1 MVTRLSPIYIIRQH
15 PELLGLSY
23 TFWPEVLPDFLA
35 GIRLFLMS
43 KLPEKIQSATRELR
57 QLQQEIQ
64 SPLPAAGPRL
74 AELDTT
80 ALKEFK
86 AVIDYVRQL
95 LWTYI
100 QADNAKGGR
109 SVDEE
114 VLSLR
119 LQRVTEMLHT
129 IQEEVN
135 DRQLAPNEETVSFL
149 NAVQEIA
156 DAAFQRYKTSEP
168 DEERAS

>member
-1 MVTRLSPIYIIRQH
+1 MT
-15 PELLGLSY
+15 
-23 TFWPEVLPDFLA
+23 
-35 GIRLFLMS
+35 

-57 QLQQEIQ
+57 QLQEEIQ
-64 SPLPAAGPRL
+64 SPSPAAGPRL
-74 AELDTT
+74 AELDVA

-86 AVIDYVRQL
+86 AVVDYVRQL

-100 QADNAKGGR
+100 QAHDLKRGR

-129 IQEEVN
+129 IQEEVKSRELSAN
-135 DRQLAPNEETVSFL
+135 PATVSFL

-156 DAAFQRYKTSEP
+156 DAAFQRHQSSEQ
-168 DEERAS
+168 DEEDEEKAS

>member
-1 MVTRLSPIYIIRQH
+1 
-15 PELLGLSY
+15 
-23 TFWPEVLPDFLA
+23 
-35 GIRLFLMS
+35 MS

-57 QLQQEIQ
+57 QLQDEIQ
-64 SPLPAAGPRL
+64 TPSSSSEPRL
-74 AELDTT
+74 AELDAD

-100 QADNAKGGR
+100 QADNLKRGP

-114 VLSLR
+114 ALSLR

-129 IQEEVN
+129 IQEEVESQPAVN
-135 DRQLAPNEETVSFL
+135 PATVSFL

-156 DAAFQRYKTSEP
+156 DAAFQRHQTSDQ
-168 DEERAS
+168 DEEKAS

>member
-1 MVTRLSPIYIIRQH
+1 
-15 PELLGLSY
+15 
-23 TFWPEVLPDFLA
+23 
-35 GIRLFLMS
+35 MS

-64 SPLPAAGPRL
+64 SPSPAAGPRL
-74 AELDTT
+74 AELDVA
-80 ALKEFK
+80 ALKELK

-100 QADNAKGGR
+100 QADDLNGGR

-135 DRQLAPNEETVSFL
+135 SRELSNNPATVSFL

-156 DAAFQRYKTSEP
+156 DAAFQRHQSPEQG
-168 DEERAS
+168 EEKAS

>member
-1 MVTRLSPIYIIRQH
+1 
-15 PELLGLSY
+15 
-23 TFWPEVLPDFLA
+23 
-35 GIRLFLMS
+35 MS
-43 KLPEKIQSATRELR
+43 KLPDKIQSATRELR
-57 QLQQEIQ
+57 QLQEEIQ
-64 SPLPAAGPRL
+64 TPLSAAGPRL
-74 AELDTT
+74 AELDTA

-100 QADNAKGGR
+100 QADNLKRGR
-109 SVDEE
+109 NVDEE

-129 IQEEVN
+129 IQEEVKN
-135 DRQLAPNEETVSFL
+135 RQLTPNPATVSFL

-156 DAAFQRYKTSEP
+156 DAAVQRHQISDQ
-168 DEERAS
+168 DEEKAS

>member
-1 MVTRLSPIYIIRQH
+1 
-15 PELLGLSY
+15 
-23 TFWPEVLPDFLA
+23 
-35 GIRLFLMS
+35 MS

-57 QLQQEIQ
+57 QLQDEIQ
-64 SPLPAAGPRL
+64 TPSSASGPRL
-74 AELDTT
+74 AELDAD

-100 QADNAKGGR
+100 QADNLKRGP

-114 VLSLR
+114 ALSLR

-129 IQEEVN
+129 IQEEVKSQPAAN
-135 DRQLAPNEETVSFL
+135 PATVSFL

-156 DAAFQRYKTSEP
+156 DAAFQRHQTSDQ
-168 DEERAS
+168 DEEKAS

>member
-1 MVTRLSPIYIIRQH
+1 
-15 PELLGLSY
+15 
-23 TFWPEVLPDFLA
+23 
-35 GIRLFLMS
+35 MS
-43 KLPEKIQSATRELR
+43 NLPEKIQSATRELR

-64 SPLPAAGPRL
+64 IPLPAASPRL
-74 AELDTT
+74 AELNI
-80 ALKEFK
+80 AAVKEFK

-100 QADNAKGGR
+100 QADNLKQGR
-109 SVDEE
+109 NVDEE

-129 IQEEVN
+129 IQEEVKS
-135 DRQLAPNEETVSFL
+135 RQLSANPATVSFL

-156 DAAFQRYKTSEP
+156 DAAFQRHQATEQ
-168 DEERAS
+168 DEEKAS

>member
-1 MVTRLSPIYIIRQH
+1 
-15 PELLGLSY
+15 
-23 TFWPEVLPDFLA
+23 
-35 GIRLFLMS
+35 MS

-57 QLQQEIQ
+57 QLQDEIQ
-64 SPLPAAGPRL
+64 TPSSSSEPRL
-74 AELDTT
+74 AELDAD

-100 QADNAKGGR
+100 QADNLKRGP

-114 VLSLR
+114 ALSLR

-129 IQEEVN
+129 IQEEVKIQPAAN
-135 DRQLAPNEETVSFL
+135 PATVSFL

-156 DAAFQRYKTSEP
+156 DAAFQRHQTSDQ
-168 DEERAS
+168 DEEKAS

>member
-1 MVTRLSPIYIIRQH
+1 
-15 PELLGLSY
+15 
-23 TFWPEVLPDFLA
+23 
-35 GIRLFLMS
+35 MS

-64 SPLPAAGPRL
+64 SPSPAAGPRL
-74 AELDTT
+74 GELDVD
-80 ALKEFK
+80 ALKGFK

-100 QADNAKGGR
+100 QADNLKRGR
-109 SVDEE
+109 TVDEE

-129 IQEEVN
+129 IQEEVKSRELSKN
-135 DRQLAPNEETVSFL
+135 PATVSFL

-156 DAAFQRYKTSEP
+156 DAAFQRHQMSEQ
-168 DEERAS
+168 DEEKAS

>member
-1 MVTRLSPIYIIRQH
+1 
-15 PELLGLSY
+15 
-23 TFWPEVLPDFLA
+23 
-35 GIRLFLMS
+35 MS
-43 KLPEKIQSATRELR
+43 KLPETIQSATRELR
-57 QLQQEIQ
+57 QLQHEIQ

-74 AELDTT
+74 AELDVA

-100 QADNAKGGR
+100 QADNLKRGR

-119 LQRVTEMLHT
+119 LQRVTEMLYT
-129 IQEEVN
+129 IQEEVKS
-135 DRQLAPNEETVSFL
+135 RQLAPNSATVSFL

-156 DAAFQRYKTSEP
+156 DAAFQRHQISDR